1 MKKTNRFEAFVA
13 SAGPSRRQFLTTV
26 GALGALAL
34 RPLRLDAEDDGVVG
48 LARRS
53 AIDAEIVTHR
63 VRENVA
69 MLEGSGGNITVVV
82 GRDGTM
88 LVDAGLPV
96 SRARIAAAVQRLS
109 RAPITHVVNTH
120 WHFDHTDGNAWLH
133 DAGAVIVAHAQT
145 RQHLSTSTHVEGWQH
160 TFPPAPDAA
169 RPGLVVGDLHTLDA
183 HGVPMLLRHY
193 APGHT
198 DSDLSV
204 HLIDTNV
211 LVTGDT
217 WWNGHYPFIDY
228 STGGSI
234 DGAITAADANLAAV
248 DERTR
253 VVPGHGPVGGRS
265 QLQDFR
271 DMLMHARD
279 AIGGLKKQGRSLDEV
294 VAARPLAAYDATWG
308 GFLVPSPV
316 FVGLVYQG
324 C

>member
-1 MKKTNRFEAFVA
+1 MAP
-13 SAGPSRRQFLTTV
+13 AGASRRTFLTTV
-26 GALGALAL
+26 GAVGALAL
-34 RPLRLDAEDDGVVG
+34 RPPRLEAEDDGVVG
-48 LARRS
+48 MARR
-53 AIDAEIVTHR
+53 AAVDAEIVTHP
-63 VRENVA
+63 VREQVA
-69 MLEGSGGNITVVV
+69 MLEGSGGNITVVA
-82 GRDGTM
+82 GRDGTL

-96 SRARIAAAVQRLS
+96 SRARIVAAVRRLS
-109 RAPITHVVNTH
+109 AAPITHVVNTH

-133 DAGAVIVAHAQT
+133 ESGAVIVAHART
-145 RQHLSTSTHVEGWQH
+145 RQHLATHTHVEGWQH
-160 TFPPAPDAA
+160 TFPPAPEAA
-169 RPGLVVGDLHTLDA
+169 RPGLVVGDLHKLDA
-183 HGVPMLLRHY
+183 SGHTVLLRHY

-228 STGGSI
+228 STGGGI
-234 DGAITAADANLAAV
+234 DGAIIAAETNLAAV

-253 VVPGHGPVGGRS
+253 VVPGHGPVGGRAE
-265 QLQDFR
+265 LQGFR
-271 DMLMHARD
+271 DMLLHARD
-279 AIGGLKKQGRSLDEV
+279 AIGALKKQGRSLDEV

-308 GFLVPSPV
+308 GFLVPSSV